1 MKEIFKYIPGFRSNV
16 TWKKVVATIYYL
28 STLVAL
34 TMGFA
39 IFLVNLVFPFFV
51 FYTVDFFIARKRYKT
66 SNEDGKS
73 ELKVVMNKSLCGALI
88 CFIIIGIAAS
98 KAPKVDTQNTE
109 TKTNKTVTA
118 TKGDIKKDERKDN
131 KDNKQDSAVTQVS
144 AKTAENKLTGEL
156 KVHFIDVGQA
166 DSILVQ
172 QGDQAMLVDAGN
184 KADDKTVKSY
194 LDKVGVKELNT
205 VIGTHP
211 HEDHIGGMDYIINSF
226 KIGKIYMPKATA
238 TTKTFENVLTAIKNK
253 GMSITSPKVGESFN
267 IGQAKCTILA
277 PNGTKYED
285 LNDYSIVV
293 KVEFGQNSFLL
304 TGDAEAISEM
314 EMVKANANLKADVFK
329 VGHHGSKSSTCA
341 NFLSS
346 VNPKYAVI
354 SVGKENDYGHPAQ
367 ATMDRLKSANIQ
379 VFRTDENSS
388 IIATSDGKT
397 INFNVQPGSY
407 NGVTEKVQQQ
417 VTNTNQATES
427 KSAPQPTQQTNNNE
441 VKVWLSATGK
451 CYHSRNNCGNMN
463 PNKARQVT
471 LEQAKQS
478 YSPCSKCHPP
488 Q

>member
-1 MKEIFKYIPGFRSNV
+1 MFYDYNSMFYAIINDRKGMFVKMYMILGILSMILLFVLIGISAVSIFKPKLRNKKIYISLPLTLIMLFTFAILDGNKNQHTEASNTKEILTSENRV
-16 TWKKVVATIYYL
+16 TPVAANT
-28 STLVAL
+28 T
-34 TMGFA
+34 
-39 IFLVNLVFPFFV
+39 
-51 FYTVDFFIARKRYKT
+51 
-66 SNEDGKS
+66 KS
-73 ELKVVMNKSLCGALI
+73 EESK
-88 CFIIIGIAAS
+88 S
-98 KAPKVDTQNTE
+98 KAPE
-109 TKTNKTVTA
+109 
-118 TKGDIKKDERKDN
+118 
-131 KDNKQDSAVTQVS
+131 
-144 AKTAENKLTGEL
+144 EL

-166 DSILVQ
+166 DSILIQ
-172 QGDQAMLVDAGN
+172 QGNQAMLVDAGN

-226 KIGKIYMPKATA
+226 KIGKVYMPKATA

-285 LNDYSIVV
+285 LNNYSIVV

-314 EMVKANANLKADVFK
+314 EMVKANANLKADVLK

-354 SVGKENDYGHPAQ
+354 SVGKGNDYGHPAQ

-379 VFRTDENSS
+379 VFRTDENGT

-417 VTNTNQATES
+417 VTNTNQSNSNQGTVNNNQATES

-441 VKVWLSATGK
+441 AKVWLSATGK
-451 CYHSRNNCGNMN
+451 CYHSKNNCGNMN

-478 YSPCSKCHPP
+478 YSPCSKCNPP
-488 Q
+488 R